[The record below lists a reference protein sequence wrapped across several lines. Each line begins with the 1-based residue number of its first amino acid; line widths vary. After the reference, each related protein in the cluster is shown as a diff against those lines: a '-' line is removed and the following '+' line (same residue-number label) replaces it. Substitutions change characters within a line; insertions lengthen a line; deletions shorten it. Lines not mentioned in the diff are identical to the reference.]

1 MKIVVSRFN
10 ESIEWTKQLDNVLI
24 YNKGDTL
31 TNTHSIQLD
40 NVGREGHTFYKY
52 IYDNYDNL
60 DDLTV
65 FLQANPFDHCHNVIQ
80 QIKSLTETTHFMF
93 LSDRILDITISFC
106 NHHHGIP
113 LLNVYKHLFQ
123 DNYIDTPIQFGTGGQ
138 FAVSKKLILS
148 QPRSLYLQ
156 IVKLLDKSSNPIE
169 GFVIERFHKII
180 LDKKYKQRQE
190 LINHT

>member
-24 YNKGDTL
+24 YNKGDSL

-52 IYDNYDNL
+52 IYDNYHNL

-123 DNYIDTPIQFGTGGQ
+123 DNYIDTPIQFGAGGQ

>member
-65 FLQANPFDHCHNVIQ
+65 F
-80 QIKSLTETTHFMF
+80 
-93 LSDRILDITISFC
+93 
-106 NHHHGIP
+106 
-113 LLNVYKHLFQ
+113 Y
-123 DNYIDTPIQFGTGGQ
+123 
-138 FAVSKKLILS
+138 KLIRYKN
-148 QPRSLYLQ
+148 PTEYL
-156 IVKLLDKSSNPIE
+156 
-169 GFVIERFHKII
+169 
-180 LDKKYKQRQE
+180 
-190 LINHT
+190 